1 MRSLMIGTPLVL
13 KLTICGKP
21 TSKEEVIRTL
31 RPYLDTQPRTFS
43 SSTRSGW
50 IGQMDAY
57 SFFRLVDLG
66 ILSLD
71 T

>member
-1 MRSLMIGTPLVL
+1 MKSSTTGMPLVL

-31 RPYLDTQPRTFS
+31 RPYLDTQPRMFS

-50 IGQMDAY
+50 IGQMDACY
-57 SFFRLVDLG
+57 FFRLVDLG